1 METKAILEVKGY
13 KNQRVNLYL
22 PRDIWKVLTERLD
35 LNKLTV
41 TLRLLYEYEGELE
54 LKEEE

>member
-1 METKAILEVKGY
+1 METKAILEIEGY

-22 PRDIWKVLTERLD
+22 PRDIWKALMEQLNS
-35 LNKLTV
+35 NKLTV

-54 LKEEE
+54 LKEDK

>member
-1 METKAILEVKGY
+1 METKTILEVEGY

-22 PRDIWKVLTERLD
+22 PRDIWKALTEQLSS
-35 LNKLTV
+35 NKLTV

>member
-1 METKAILEVKGY
+1 METKSILEVKGY

-22 PRDIWKVLTERLD
+22 PRDVCKVLAKQLNS
-35 LNKLTV
+35 NKLTV